1 MTKLRRTISFLLIA
15 SLMLLV
21 CSCSKPGDNIG
32 PTDDAGMATETEQ
45 PIQPTAVA
53 GNVPFVRGS
62 YHACGGGS
70 GSALHESAVPGT
82 ADAQPHSFCVARRD
96 GH

>member
-15 SLMLLV
+15 SLMFLV

-53 GNVPFVRGS
+53 GNVPFVDSEGYVEFGVNDDLS
-62 YHACGGGS
+62 KLAQM
-70 GSALHESAVPGT
+70 EAVNVKI
-82 ADAQPHSFCVARRD
+82 DV
-96 GH
+96 